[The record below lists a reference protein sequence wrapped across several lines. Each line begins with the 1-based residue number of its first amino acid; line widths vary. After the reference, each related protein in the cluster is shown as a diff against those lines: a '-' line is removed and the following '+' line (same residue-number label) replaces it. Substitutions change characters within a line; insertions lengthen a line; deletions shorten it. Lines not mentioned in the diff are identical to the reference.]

1 MNIKLNN
8 NSKFLLLTC
17 LIAMTFQLQAA
28 GTISE
33 PGYYYP
39 AYPIGSTPTYTTI
52 FLKGA
57 FADDVTCEQAKMLD
71 YDPSDGVKPWDG
83 GAGCHYIHENSIDSI
98 NDIYSLVFNPGT
110 DPIIGLD
117 AELQAEFFQQLEQ
130 INEAH
135 GIKQYKAK
143 INRLIDSYS
152 RNNR

>member
-1 MNIKLNN
+1 MNNKTKNNFKL
-8 NSKFLLLTC
+8 TAICC
-17 LIAMTFQLQAA
+17 LIGMSLQLQAA
-28 GTISE
+28 GTISG
-33 PGYYYP
+33 PGWYYP

-57 FADDVTCEQAKMLD
+57 FADEVSCEQAKFLD
-71 YDPSDGVKPWDG
+71 YDPSDGFKPWDG
-83 GAGCHYIHENSIDSI
+83 GAGCHYIHENDIDAI

-117 AELQAEFFQQLEQ
+117 AEELHEYIQQVEQ

-135 GIKQYKAK
+135 DITNYKKK

-152 RNNR
+152 RNNK